1 MKSSKKSATQR
12 NAGPPPAQL
21 PISALLSFAL
31 AAFTIEFDNEFEHRM
46 PHRITN
52 SNPEV
57 AGVCRGPW
65 LTSLVMYCNCMRFV
79 DEQGIRASE
88 LEKLARTPTNLNG
101 MERWGYITV
110 APDPNDP
117 TPKPPR
123 SDRLIRATAAGLGA
137 REIWRPLFPEIE
149 NRWRERFGPNV
160 FEALEHSL
168 RKLAGDFDEQL
179 PDCLPILQYG
189 LLCKSSD
196 RSSITARAN
205 LDRSEGK
212 FSLAALLSRLLLA
225 FALEFESES
234 EISLAVGANILRV
247 LRDEKQPLR
256 DLPAIAGVSIESI
269 SMALGILRKRR
280 FIRELPAEKGGRGK
294 LICLTPIGKTAQVA
308 SQKLIS
314 TIEERWRKRN
324 GINLLSNLRAA
335 LERVTGNGSA
345 PSSPLFRGLTPY
357 PDGWRATAPPMSTLP
372 HFPMVLHR
380 GGYPDGS

>member
-31 AAFTIEFDNEFEHRM
+31 VAFTIEFDNEFEHRM

-123 SDRLIRATAAGLGA
+123 SDLADSRHRGRPRRPRNLAPTLSRNRKPLARAFRPERSSKRLQ
-137 REIWRPLFPEIE
+137 
-149 NRWRERFGPNV
+149 N
-160 FEALEHSL
+160 SL
-168 RKLAGDFDEQL
+168 RKLVAHFDEQSSRL
-179 PDCLPILQYG
+179 SSDSPVWITLQ
-189 LLCKSSD
+189 SSD
-196 RSSITARAN
+196 RSSIAARADLKYQRTN
-205 LDRSEGK
+205 FHLS
-212 FSLAALLSRLLLA
+212 ALLSRSLLA

-247 LRDEKQPLR
+247 LRDEKHTASEIIS
-256 DLPAIAGVSIESI
+256 AIAGGLDRIHQHGVGNPAQKTIHS
-269 SMALGILRKRR
+269 KNC
-280 FIRELPAEKGGRGK
+280 PAEKGGRGK
-294 LICLTPIGKTAQVA
+294 LICLTPI
-308 SQKLIS
+308 
-314 TIEERWRKRN
+314 WRRLRT
-324 GINLLSNLRAA
+324 GRVSN
-335 LERVTGNGSA
+335 
-345 PSSPLFRGLTPY
+345 
-357 PDGWRATAPPMSTLP
+357 
-372 HFPMVLHR
+372 
-380 GGYPDGS
+380 